1 MGING
6 AGKTTLLKTISGL
19 LHPSH
24 GQIFFQGEDLGRLSP
39 KHRVDKGIVQ
49 VPEGRRLFQSLTVRE
64 NLRLGAYL
72 PKARANYGDS
82 LERVFGLFPVLKERA
97 NGKAGL
103 LSGGE
108 QQMLAI
114 GRAVMAQPKL
124 VMIDE
129 ASLGLSPILTRKI
142 FELIVALHE
151 QGTTVLLVE
160 QNIHMAL
167 KVCHKAYVM
176 KTGHIILSGTGRRAA
191 CERGCTESLLGPA
204 RESCVMGILLQVIIN
219 GILFGTMYGI
229 AAIGLS
235 LIFGTMRIIFLA
247 QGTMIVL
254 FAYLSYWL
262 FTLAV
267 SIHT

>member
-1 MGING
+1 LANPLLEVKNLTVSCGDVRALTDVSLEVEEGTIVALVGSNG
-6 AGKTTLLKTISGL
+6 AGKSTLLKAISGL
-19 LHPSH
+19 KHPDT
-24 GQIFFQGEDLGRLSP
+24 GEVLFDSDDISTMST
-39 KHRVDKGIVQ
+39 KHHVDQGIVL
-49 VPEGRRLFQSLTVRE
+49 VPEGRRLFQTLTVLE

-72 PKARANYGDS
+72 PKARTNFNDS
-82 LERVFGLFPVLKERA
+82 LDRVFGLFPVLKERA

-114 GRAVMAQPKL
+114 GRAVMAAPKL

-142 FELIVALHE
+142 FDLIVALNE

-176 KTGHIILSGTGRRAA
+176 KTGHIVMSGTGEELLANPDVRKAYVG
-191 CERGCTESLLGPA
+191 ERGSKL
-204 RESCVMGILLQVIIN
+204 V
-219 GILFGTMYGI
+219 
-229 AAIGLS
+229 
-235 LIFGTMRIIFLA
+235 
-247 QGTMIVL
+247 
-254 FAYLSYWL
+254 
-262 FTLAV
+262 
-267 SIHT
+267 

>member
-1 MGING
+1 LANQLLEVKELSISYGDVHALWDASLTVEEGTIVALVGANG
-6 AGKTTLLKTISGL
+6 AGKTTLLKGISGL
-19 LHPSH
+19 LHPNH
-24 GQIFFQGEDLGRLSP
+24 GSVIFNGEDVTKLSP

-49 VPEGRRLFQSLTVRE
+49 VPEGRRLFPELTIYE

-72 PKARANYGDS
+72 PSSRKALKQS
-82 LERVFGLFPVLKERA
+82 LERVYGLFPVLKDRE

-114 GRAVMAQPKL
+114 GRAIMAQPKL

-142 FELIVALHE
+142 FDLIVALHQ

-167 KVCHKAYVM
+167 KVCDKAYVM
-176 KTGHIILSGTGRRAA
+176 KTGRVILSGTGQ
-191 CERGCTESLLGPA
+191 ELLA
-204 RESCVMGILLQVIIN
+204 NEDVRK
-219 GILFGTMYGI
+219 
-229 AAIGLS
+229 
-235 LIFGTMRIIFLA
+235 
-247 QGTMIVL
+247 
-254 FAYLSYWL
+254 AYLGARGSK
-262 FTLAV
+262 V
-267 SIHT
+267 I